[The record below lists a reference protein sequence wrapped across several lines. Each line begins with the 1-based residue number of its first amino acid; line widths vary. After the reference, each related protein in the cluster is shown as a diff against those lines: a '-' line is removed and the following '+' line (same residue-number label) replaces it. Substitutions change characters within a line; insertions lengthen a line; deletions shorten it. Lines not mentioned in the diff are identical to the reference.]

1 MEKKYELFDFL
12 DIIAAQKKKHDGEE
26 NFDKLMES
34 IDENSVIEDMPFYK
48 NYLSK
53 FEVEQFFDGY
63 KLTAVEEELLSKD
76 DLFLLFRLIFAS
88 LSSSYD
94 ISYDKKSNSI
104 DISVSVTSGEQT
116 ITKTISELWSFQIM
130 RLFEIY
136 VNELIEFDIK
146 DFDPDE
152 IEGLENERK
161 LKLMIFEKKMRQ
173 IRDLQGTEEILS
185 DLDELLNS

>member
-1 MEKKYELFDFL
+1 MEKKYELFDFP